1 MNELITLIEATALA
15 GIGGTGLGGV
25 IGALFKRDSKKNRKF
40 AFKLCRRRYDRNCLF

>member
-25 IGALFKRDSKKNRKF
+25 IAACK
-40 AFKLCRRRYDRNCLF
+40 A